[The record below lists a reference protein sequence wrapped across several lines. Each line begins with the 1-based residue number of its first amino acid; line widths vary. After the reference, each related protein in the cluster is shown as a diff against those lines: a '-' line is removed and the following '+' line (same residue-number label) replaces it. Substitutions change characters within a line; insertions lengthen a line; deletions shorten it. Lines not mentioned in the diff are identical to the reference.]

1 MSPAGHPSPGSL
13 RVPLATVDRPFE
25 QLRELLVADLSGA
38 DGHLGVVGAPQTG
51 KSTVLR
57 TLMLSL
63 ALTHTPHEV
72 QFYGFDFGGSG
83 LVSTAG
89 LPTAL

>member
-1 MSPAGHPSPGSL
+1 M
-13 RVPLATVDRPFE
+13 VC
-25 QLRELLVADLSGA
+25 
-38 DGHLGVVGAPQTG
+38 APQTG

-57 TLMLSL
+57 TLMPSL

-72 QFYGFDFGGSG
+72 QFYGLDFGGSG

-89 LPTAL
+89 LPTAV